1 MARAAFDIRLQG
13 YTPANRDAVV
23 KLVNQS
29 TGQKVERKPFLDGS
43 LLVRDLDPG
52 SWEMTVTHPNLIN
65 AIDKRI
71 VRLFPQD
78 IPTRVPVIVPPDL
91 FRDTPIRDIPDADL
105 APIQQQAGAITAGVG
120 RLADKAPGEVIRA
133 EDWNVLAGA
142 VADLARAV
150 GELTRLVSPVGHDH
164 PELAEKFAEVQGN
177 ILRFSESFGRSH
189 IELRREVES
198 RNLRGRLT
206 SVLDK
211 GAASTA
217 IRDRVLGRVAELEQ
231 STLVTTAQ
239 WSPLIANHSNAVIRE
254 VMDLANEQGA
264 GADDFLATPEV
275 SGALTLLQNFSGAG
289 GQSKPEDEL
298 ETYRRGIAATG
309 PALFRIL

>member
-23 KLVNQS
+23 RLVNQS

-78 IPTRVPVIVPPDL
+78 IPTRVPVIVPPHL

-177 ILRFSESFGRSH
+177 ILRFSESFGRSL
-189 IELRREVES
+189 IELRREVAS

-254 VMDLANEQGA
+254 VLELANGQGA
-264 GADDFLATPEV
+264 GADDFLAAPEV
-275 SGALTLLQNFSGAG
+275 SGALMLLQNFSGAG

-309 PALFRIL
+309 PALFRTL